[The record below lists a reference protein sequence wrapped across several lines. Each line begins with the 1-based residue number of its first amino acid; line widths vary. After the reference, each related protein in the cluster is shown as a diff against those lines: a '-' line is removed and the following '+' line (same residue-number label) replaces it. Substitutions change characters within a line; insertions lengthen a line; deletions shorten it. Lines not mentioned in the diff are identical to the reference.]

1 MFMKKILSLLTLL
14 VLIGCFCYLPTVS
27 VYALEDLVTIEK
39 DYQDYHIDGP
49 KVVNIN
55 DNVQYVLYKGNT
67 EVKDTVMWKVSDSS
81 IAEVDSNGNLLIH
94 AIGCIDI
101 SAYIDEEELL
111 IAQFRVE
118 ILTDSQL
125 EEDDSHKSLAEDS
138 KQENYEEI
146 PDFDLNPINNVDY
159 RNQWVF
165 LNSDWYYFDLNGNKV
180 TGWLYIDNIWYYLD
194 TEGKMLTGFQDI
206 AGQRYYFNSSG
217 YMLTGWQ
224 QIDGKYY
231 YFDASGAMAK
241 DTWIGEYY
249 VDENGIWDTN
259 KFKPQW
265 ILNSTGWWYRH
276 EDGSYTTSDFE
287 VINGQT
293 YYFNA
298 AGYMVTGWQQVDD
311 TWYYFDGS
319 GAMKTGW
326 VYVGNIWYYLD
337 NEGKMLTGFQDIA
350 GQRYYFNDAGYML
363 TGWQLIEGKY
373 YYFDAS
379 GAMAKDTWIGEYYVD
394 ENGIWDT
401 NKFKP
406 QWILN
411 STGWWYRHEDGSYTT
426 NDFEVINGQTYY
438 FNAAGY
444 MVTGWQ
450 LVDDTWYY
458 FDGSGAMKTGWIYV
472 GNIWY
477 YLDTE
482 GKMLTGFQ
490 DIAGQRY
497 YFNDAGYM
505 LTGWIQDGKDWYYA
519 SSSGAFS
526 TGWQYIGNVWYY
538 LDPNNNG
545 LMLSDV
551 KQSIDNT
558 TYFFGQS
565 GQMLTGWVNRP
576 EGWYYAETSGAMH
589 TGWLKLSSGK
599 YYLDPNDST
608 NPGIMV
614 HDEERVIDGKT
625 YKFLSD
631 GRIYT
636 GFVTKDE
643 GTYLINEDGDI
654 VKGWGLYQGYWYYFS
669 PDGTEH
675 PGVMLTNQWLNLN
688 DGTYYLSSDGKM
700 KTGWILDNGSWYY
713 ATERGSIVKNGF
725 GTISAKDAGGIS
737 RVSYFE
743 VDGKL
748 RMYSFTIGRVNY
760 TVDGSGYITNTTVNG
775 VPYYNQRDP
784 QWAWTVIGSG
794 NMQNTA
800 CAVMVA
806 TSIVNYYTNLNVNPV
821 DMGKLFYQNGVYNAG
836 GLDGTSADCWEIVK
850 NQYGLNYT
858 SNLSYEDLI
867 NNLRMGK
874 IVATSENPG
883 HFTVPGF
890 THAILLYGIDAN
902 GYVNVYDPYDTSK
915 NGKYHIS
922 MIWNQQ
928 STAYEDCINGGPFF
942 AF

>member
-94 AIGCIDI
+94 AVGCIDI

-379 GAMAKDTWIGEYYVD
+379 GAMAKDTWIGDYYVN
-394 ENGIWDT
+394 ELGIWDT

-426 NDFEVINGQTYY
+426 NDFEIINGQTYY

-444 MVTGWQ
+444 MITGWQ

-458 FDGSGAMKTGWIYV
+458 FDSSGAMKTGWVYV

-477 YLDTE
+477 YLDNE

-497 YFNDAGYM
+497 YFNKDGSLYTGWVHDKNNWYYYTDQGLFKGWLYVNNNWYWLDENGVM
-505 LTGWIQDGKDWYYA
+505 LTGNQIINNVKYY
-519 SSSGAFS
+519 F
-526 TGWQYIGNVWYY
+526 NE
-538 LDPNNNG
+538 N
-545 LMLSDV
+545 
-551 KQSIDNT
+551 
-558 TYFFGQS
+558 
-565 GQMLTGWVNRP
+565 
-576 EGWYYAETSGAMH
+576 GAMH
-589 TGWLKLSSGK
+589 TGWLEKESLWYFYDSG
-599 YYLDPNDST
+599 
-608 NPGIMV
+608 GA
-614 HDEERVIDGKT
+614 
-625 YKFLSD
+625 
-631 GRIYT
+631 
-636 GFVTKDE
+636 
-643 GTYLINEDGDI
+643 
-654 VKGWGLYQGYWYYFS
+654 
-669 PDGTEH
+669 
-675 PGVMLTNQWLNLN
+675 
-688 DGTYYLSSDGKM
+688 M
-700 KTGWILDNGSWYY
+700 KTGWVFTGNLWYWLNDEGIMQTGYQTINGNQYYFNPNGSMYVGWHYKEGSWYY
-713 ATERGSIVKNGF
+713 FGDYGMVRGWLTVNGNFYYLNQDGVMVTGDVTIDGEKYTFAGSGELISSENLRMLESQIVNYINTNAYSGELWSVSVINLSKPGRIDINNRQQQAASLTKLFVMGAVYENYESLVSRY
-725 GTISAKDAGGIS
+725 GQSVIDSNLHYMITISDNNAWVNLVTWLGYGNYASGTSVVTTWAQNHGYTLTATYPYSYQNFSSS
-737 RVSYFE
+737 RDTAQIVADMYN
-743 VDGKL
+743 GKL
-748 RMYSFTIGRVNY
+748 RYSDRMLNLLYQQTRRHKIPA
-760 TVDGSGYITNTTVNG
+760 G
-775 VPYYNQRDP
+775 VPSGVLVGNKTGELADTENDT
-784 QWAWTVIGSG
+784 AIVHGS
-794 NMQNTA
+794 NCTYVLS
-800 CAVMVA
+800 VMCTSSKSA
-806 TSIVNYYTNLNVNPV
+806 GHSQSMIRTISSIVYNYLN
-821 DMGKLFYQNGVYNAG
+821 
-836 GLDGTSADCWEIVK
+836 S
-850 NQYGLNYT
+850 
-858 SNLSYEDLI
+858 
-867 NNLRMGK
+867 
-874 IVATSENPG
+874 
-883 HFTVPGF
+883 
-890 THAILLYGIDAN
+890 
-902 GYVNVYDPYDTSK
+902 
-915 NGKYHIS
+915 
-922 MIWNQQ
+922 
-928 STAYEDCINGGPFF
+928 
-942 AF
+942 

>member
-94 AIGCIDI
+94 AVGCIDI

-206 AGQRYYFNSSG
+206 AGQRYYFNDAG

-224 QIDGKYY
+224 LIEGKYY
-231 YFDASGAMAK
+231 YFDEEGQIVK
-241 DTWIGEYY
+241 NQWIGEYY
-249 VDENGIWDTN
+249 VDENGIWDTS
-259 KFKPQW
+259 KFKQKW

-298 AGYMVTGWQQVDD
+298 AGYMVTGWQLVDD

-373 YYFDAS
+373 YYFDEE
-379 GAMAKDTWIGEYYVD
+379 GQIVKNQWIGEYYVD

-401 NKFKP
+401 SKFK
-406 QWILN
+406 QKWILN

-458 FDGSGAMKTGWIYV
+458 FDGSGAMKTGWVYV

-477 YLDTE
+477 YLDNE

-497 YFNDAGYM
+497 YFNKDGSLYTGWVHDKNNWYYYTDQGLFKGWLYVNNNWYWLDENGVM
-505 LTGWIQDGKDWYYA
+505 LTGDQIINNVKYY
-519 SSSGAFS
+519 F
-526 TGWQYIGNVWYY
+526 NE
-538 LDPNNNG
+538 N
-545 LMLSDV
+545 
-551 KQSIDNT
+551 
-558 TYFFGQS
+558 
-565 GQMLTGWVNRP
+565 
-576 EGWYYAETSGAMH
+576 GAMH
-589 TGWLKLSSGK
+589 TGWLEKESLWYFYDSG
-599 YYLDPNDST
+599 
-608 NPGIMV
+608 GA
-614 HDEERVIDGKT
+614 
-625 YKFLSD
+625 
-631 GRIYT
+631 
-636 GFVTKDE
+636 
-643 GTYLINEDGDI
+643 
-654 VKGWGLYQGYWYYFS
+654 
-669 PDGTEH
+669 
-675 PGVMLTNQWLNLN
+675 
-688 DGTYYLSSDGKM
+688 M
-700 KTGWILDNGSWYY
+700 KTGWVFTGNLWYWLNDEGIMQTGYQTINGNQYYFNPNGSMYVGWHYKEGSWYY
-713 ATERGSIVKNGF
+713 FGDYGMVRGWLTVNGNFYYLNQDGVMVTGDVTIDGEKYTFAGSGELISSENLRMLESQIVNYINTNAYSGELWSVSVINLSKPGRIDINNRQQQAASLTKLFVMGAVYENYESLVSRY
-725 GTISAKDAGGIS
+725 GQSVIDSNLHYMITISDNNAWVNLVTWLGYGNYASGTSVVTTWAQNHGYTLTATYPYSYQNFSSS
-737 RVSYFE
+737 RDTAQIVADMYN
-743 VDGKL
+743 GKL
-748 RMYSFTIGRVNY
+748 RYSDRMLNLLYQQTRRHKIPA
-760 TVDGSGYITNTTVNG
+760 G
-775 VPYYNQRDP
+775 VPSGVLVGNKTGELADTENDT
-784 QWAWTVIGSG
+784 AIVHGS
-794 NMQNTA
+794 NCTYVLS
-800 CAVMVA
+800 VMCTSSKSA
-806 TSIVNYYTNLNVNPV
+806 GHSQSMIRTISSIVYNYLN
-821 DMGKLFYQNGVYNAG
+821 
-836 GLDGTSADCWEIVK
+836 S
-850 NQYGLNYT
+850 
-858 SNLSYEDLI
+858 
-867 NNLRMGK
+867 
-874 IVATSENPG
+874 
-883 HFTVPGF
+883 
-890 THAILLYGIDAN
+890 
-902 GYVNVYDPYDTSK
+902 
-915 NGKYHIS
+915 
-922 MIWNQQ
+922 
-928 STAYEDCINGGPFF
+928 
-942 AF
+942 